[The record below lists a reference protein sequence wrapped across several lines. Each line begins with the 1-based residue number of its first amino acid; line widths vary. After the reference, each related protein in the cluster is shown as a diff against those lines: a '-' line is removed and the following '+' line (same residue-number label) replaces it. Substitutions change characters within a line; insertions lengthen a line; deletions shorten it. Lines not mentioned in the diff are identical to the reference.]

1 MQQIK
6 IFNIHTRWRKV
17 ILDLLGNKAR
27 TILVV
32 LAITVGVFAVGMVAT
47 VQSILLRELDRGYV
61 ASNKASATLYTS
73 PIDDEMVDRIDKMPE
88 VAAAEGRRTILVKVA
103 DGSGDEPGLTL
114 TAVSDFTTMQIDK
127 VYPVAGAWPAGREEV
142 FIERLSLAYI
152 GAEMGDVLTIELP
165 DGSEKTLTI
174 TGLVHDANVPSAEVF
189 ESAFGFITLD
199 TVDDLGLGHYYT
211 ELRFRVAENETD
223 KAHIHAVGEAVED
236 QLEKS
241 GVQVFSTR
249 TPEPGEHWAQDI
261 IKTLVMLFT
270 LFGFI
275 ILGLSS
281 FLVINTI
288 TALIAQQIKQIGVM
302 KLVGGRRPQVMSMY
316 FVNVLVYGLLA
327 LLIGVPLAFIAGQLL
342 VDFAAG
348 LLNVRVVDYTVPV
361 SIVAM
366 QVGVGLLVPMLA
378 ALWPVINGVQVT
390 THKAL
395 NSLGISSGSSSQ
407 RLTDKLFAWTQQI
420 LPVQRPLII
429 AVRNTIRKKG
439 RLALTLATLIMG
451 TALFISVLSVRN
463 SVQTTIDNFLRFHQ
477 YDVSVT
483 LERPYRVAQVQSMA
497 EQVPGVVA
505 VEGWLNGRV
514 NRIYADDTT
523 SEPFSLVAAPAQTR
537 FMDPQPENGRWLR
550 PDDTNAIV
558 VNTDFIDDEPDVALG
573 NEIVLDVNGR
583 EQAWTI
589 VGIVPGE
596 ASGPIVYV
604 NYDYYERIA
613 GLAGQTTT
621 VKVITEQHDADA
633 QQATAVALS
642 DHLEASGISVSDT
655 GTTEAIRSSNEFKFT
670 IIIGFLVLMAVLLAV
685 VGGLGLTT
693 TMSINILER
702 IREIGV
708 LRAIGASDGAVQQIV
723 LAEGIVIG
731 LLSWAVGSLLSL
743 PTSQLMSREVGIA
756 LLGFPLNYSFAFGGT
771 IMWLVIIIFL
781 ATAASLGPA
790 RSASRLTIREVL
802 AYE

>member
-1 MQQIK
+1 MQQTK
-6 IFNIHTRWRKV
+6 IFKIPTRWRKV
-17 ILDLLGNKAR
+17 ILDLLSNKAR

-32 LAITVGVFAVGMVAT
+32 LAITVGVFAVGFVASA
-47 VQSILLRELDRGYV
+47 QSILLRELDRGYV

-73 PIDDEMVDRIDKMPE
+73 PIDDDMVERIAKMPE
-88 VAAAEGRRTILVKVA
+88 VAAAEGRRTVAVKVI
-103 DGSGDEPGLTL
+103 DEAGNKRDLSL
-114 TAVSDFTTMQIDK
+114 TAVPDFTNMQLDK
-127 VYPVAGAWPAGREEV
+127 VVPVAGKWPAGRNEV
-142 FIERLSLAYI
+142 LIERLSLDYI
-152 GAEMGDVLTIELP
+152 GAKIGDTLTIELP

-174 TGLVHDANVPSAEVF
+174 AGLVHDVNVPSADIF
-189 ESAFGFITLD
+189 DAGFGFITLD
-199 TVDDLGLGHYYT
+199 TADDMGLGYYYT
-211 ELRFRVAENETD
+211 ELRYRVATNETD
-223 KAHIHAVGEAVED
+223 EAHIHAVSDAIQD
-236 QLEKS
+236 KLEKS

-249 TPEPGEHWAQDI
+249 TPKPGEHWAQDI

-288 TALIAQQIKQIGVM
+288 TALIAQQMKQIGVM
-302 KLVGGRRPQVMSMY
+302 KLVGGRRRQVMSMY
-316 FVNVLVYGLLA
+316 FVNVLIYGLLA
-327 LLIGVPLAFIAGQLL
+327 LLLG
-342 VDFAAG
+342 
-348 LLNVRVVDYTVPV
+348 VPV
-361 SIVAM
+361 SIVAGQRVVDFAANLLNVRILDYTVPASIVFM
-366 QVGVGLLVPMLA
+366 QIGVGLMIPLLA
-378 ALWPVINGVQVT
+378 ALWPVINGVQIT

-407 RLTDKLFAWTQQI
+407 RLTDRLFAWTQKF

-463 SVQTTIDNFLRFHQ
+463 SVEATIDNFLRFHQ
-477 YDVSVT
+477 YDVSLT
-483 LERPYRVAQVQSMA
+483 LERPYRTAQVEPFVRQID
-497 EQVPGVVA
+497 GVVD
-505 VEGWLNGRV
+505 VEGWITGRV
-514 NRIYADDTT
+514 NRVYADDTN
-523 SEPFSLVAAPAQTR
+523 SEPFTIVAAPADTR
-537 FMDPQPENGRWLR
+537 FMDPRPENGRWLL
-550 PDDTNAIV
+550 PDDTDSIV
-558 VNTDFIDDEPDVALG
+558 VNTDFIKDEPDVQVG
-573 NEIVLDVNGR
+573 DVIVLDVNGR
-583 EQAWTI
+583 DLSWTV

-596 ASGPIVYV
+596 ANGPEVYV
-604 NYDYYERIA
+604 NYDYYERA
-613 GLAGQTTT
+613 AYLTGQTTT
-621 VKVITEQHDADA
+621 LNVITEQHDAAA

-642 DHLEASGISVSDT
+642 EHLDASGISVSGTDT
-655 GTTEAIRSSNEFKFT
+655 TQAIRNSNEFRFT

-731 LLSWAVGSLLSL
+731 LLSWTIGSVLSL
-743 PTSQLMSREVGIA
+743 PASRLMSQEVGMA
-756 LLGFPLNYSFAFGGT
+756 LLGFPLNYSFAIGGT
-771 IMWLVIIIFL
+771 LLWLVIIIFL
-781 ATAASLGPA
+781 ATVASLGPA

>member
-1 MQQIK
+1 MQPIK
-6 IFNIHTRWRKV
+6 RFKTPTRWRKV

-32 LAITVGVFAVGMVAT
+32 MAITVGVFSVGFVAT
-47 VQSILLRELDRGYV
+47 AQSILLRELDRGYV
-61 ASNKASATLYTS
+61 ASNKASATLYTT
-73 PIDDEMVDRIDKMPE
+73 PIDDEMVERIAKMPE
-88 VAAAEGRRTILVKVA
+88 VAAAEGRRNIAFQVTTE
-103 DGSGDEPGLTL
+103 SGLTRDLTL
-114 TAVSDFTTMQIDK
+114 TAVPDFNTMQLDK
-127 VYPVAGAWPAGREEV
+127 VFPVAGKWPAGREEV
-142 FIERLSLAYI
+142 LIERLSLDYI
-152 GAEMGDVLTIELP
+152 EAEMGDVLTIELP
-165 DGSEKTLTI
+165 DGSEKTLTV
-174 TGLVHDANVPSAEVF
+174 TGLVHDVNVPSAEIF
-189 ESAFGFITLD
+189 DAAFGFITLD
-199 TVDDLGLGHYYT
+199 TVDDLGLGHFYT

-223 KAHIHAVGEAVED
+223 EAHIHAVSAAIED

-241 GVQVFSTR
+241 GIQVFSTR
-249 TPEPGEHWAQDI
+249 TPQPGEHWAEDI
-261 IKTLVMLFT
+261 VKTLVMLFT

-288 TALIAQQIKQIGVM
+288 TALIAQQMKQIGVM
-302 KLVGGRRPQVMSMY
+302 KLVGGRRPQVMGMY
-316 FVNVLVYGLLA
+316 FVNVLIYGLMA
-327 LLIGVPLAFIAGQLL
+327 LLIGVPLGIFAGQRV
-342 VDFAAG
+342 VDFAAS
-348 LLNVRVVDYTVPV
+348 LLNYRVIDNAVPT
-361 SIVAM
+361 SIVIM
-366 QVGVGLLVPMLA
+366 QISVGLMVPMLA
-378 ALWPVINGVQVT
+378 AVWPVVNGVQIT

-407 RLTDKLFAWTQQI
+407 RVTDKLFAWTQKF

-463 SVQTTIDNFLRFHQ
+463 SVQATIDNFLRFHQ

-483 LERPYRVAQVQSMA
+483 LERPYRMAQV
-497 EQVPGVVA
+497 EQMTQQFPGVVA

-514 NRIYADDTT
+514 NRIYADDSN
-523 SEPFSLVAAPAQTR
+523 SEPFTLIAAPADSQL
-537 FMDPQPENGRWLR
+537 MDPLPENGRWLL
-550 PDDTNAIV
+550 PEDTDSIV
-558 VNTDFIDDEPDVALG
+558 VNTDFIKDEPDVGVGDA
-573 NEIVLDVNGR
+573 IVLDVNGR
-583 EQAWTI
+583 ELTWTV
-589 VGIVPGE
+589 VGIVPGA
-596 ASGPIVYV
+596 ASGPVVYV
-604 NYDYYERIA
+604 NYDYYERAA
-613 GLAGQTTT
+613 GLAGQAMTL
-621 VKVITEQHDADA
+621 KVITEQHDAKG

-642 DHLEASGISVSDT
+642 DHLEASGISVSGT
-655 GTTEAIRSSNEFKFT
+655 NTTEAIRDSNEFRFT
-670 IIIGFLVLMAVLLAV
+670 IIVGFLIIMAILLAV

-731 LLSWAVGSLLSL
+731 LLSWVVGSLLSL
-743 PTSQLMSREVGIA
+743 PASRMMSQQVGMA
-756 LLGFPLNYSFAFGGT
+756 LLGFPLNYSFALGGT
-771 IMWLVIIIFL
+771 MMWLVIIIFL
-781 ATAASLGPA
+781 AAAASLGPA